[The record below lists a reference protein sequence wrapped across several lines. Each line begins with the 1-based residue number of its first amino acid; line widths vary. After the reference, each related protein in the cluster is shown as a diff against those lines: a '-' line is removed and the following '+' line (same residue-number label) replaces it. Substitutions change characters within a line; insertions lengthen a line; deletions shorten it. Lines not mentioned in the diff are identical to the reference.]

1 MLQRNPKNHRASNY
15 GTLGLAILLLTA
27 VAGCEPIAI
36 LEHPLSDA
44 KTSRADQGLLGY
56 WKQIDLDDPS
66 DSHPVPMTIGLSKTN
81 PRLHEAVGMELED
94 DSKVKIHRFQIH
106 TTTQE
111 VDGSRTAL
119 CFITMAAKDID
130 QTEKQ
135 SKGYLL
141 LRYEIEAGQ
150 RLKIFLMNSLAIAK
164 AIEENSLGG
173 VVRRTKPSADGKE
186 PMTKYQE
193 IRITA
198 GPEQLRAFLK
208 KTGSTCFEKKQAL
221 EFQKIVT
228 D

>member
-15 GTLGLAILLLTA
+15 GTLGLAILLLA
-27 VAGCEPIAI
+27 VAAGCEPPAT

-44 KTSRADQGLLGY
+44 KTSRADQELLGY

-106 TTTQE
+106 TTVQQ
-111 VDGSRTAL
+111 VDGSRTPL
-119 CFITMAAKDID
+119 RFISVAAKDLD
-130 QTEKQ
+130 PSQKQ
-135 SKGYLL
+135 EQGYLL
-141 LRYEIEAGQ
+141 LRYEIQAGQ
-150 RLKIFLMNSLAIAK
+150 RLKIFPLNSLAIAK
-164 AIEENSLGG
+164 AIEEKSLEG
-173 VVRRTKPSADGKE
+173 VVRRTKPPADGKV
-186 PMTKYQE
+186 PPTKYQE
-193 IRITA
+193 IRVTA

-208 KTGSTCFEKKQAL
+208 KTSISCFEKEQVL